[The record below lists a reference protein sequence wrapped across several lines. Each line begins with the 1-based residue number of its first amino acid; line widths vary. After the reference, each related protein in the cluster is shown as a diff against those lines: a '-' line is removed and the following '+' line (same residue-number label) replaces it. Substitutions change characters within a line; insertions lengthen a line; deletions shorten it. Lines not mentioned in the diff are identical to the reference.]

1 MVLNLHCGDA
11 AQGAEMS
18 EQLVAAGFR
27 VDPAAPL
34 SVVLDEPL
42 GWASLSRDRGPGQT
56 VIISRNHCPAYRLDL
71 LEGGPAALVYPKNI
85 QAIVSTLNLVA
96 EGETVH
102 PTVHTPLT
110 PAERYTVR
118 YTARG
123 HTNKEIAKVRNIS
136 EGRIKNIL
144 SVVYGKLN
152 LKSRVQIAHYYYG
165 NWHLLPGWTPPEHVD
180 RTELSVS

>member
-1 MVLNLHCGDA
+1 M
-11 AQGAEMS
+11 
-18 EQLVAAGFR
+18 
-27 VDPAAPL
+27 
-34 SVVLDEPL
+34 
-42 GWASLSRDRGPGQT
+42 
-56 VIISRNHCPAYRLDL
+56 SRNHCPAYRLDL
-71 LEGGPAALVYPKNI
+71 LEGGPAALIYPKNSQTI
-85 QAIVSTLNLVA
+85 LSTLTLVSQ
-96 EGETVH
+96 GETVH

-152 LKSRVQIAHYYYG
+152 LKSRVQLAHYYYG
-165 NWHLLPGWTPPEHVD
+165 NWHLLPGWTPPEHISLNK
-180 RTELSVS
+180 LSIS